1 MPLQIKIRDNK
12 SLAIKEWREEAW
24 NQEQGWSATK
34 RAIHVTYT
42 NVWIKKTQITLYHLY
57 AIMSLCQGP
66 TGLIVAN
73 VFFNKRLK
81 LWVGFQLLV
90 APCLWDAAFLTFF
103 FGHSTSTLR
112 YMVHDVLITL
122 SGYPSYSSEYK
133 KCLKP
138 SSGQHHP
145 ITPRLFASTLYH
157 YKIFSSPFSARTRW
171 NLPLASFQCFREI
184 SSTGSRLRRVSCKS
198 LGKGVTNSYR
208 VTKDW
213 FSIFFWPKVVILEG
227 CVWIYSS
234 RPCYIDHSL
243 IDKDALGETRTVWWT
258 KSCAKWML
266 KHFKKKPWHIKC
278 LPYEQRKR
286 KCVYRYVFQVR
297 APVLLQS
304 HVLRVLPR

>member
-1 MPLQIKIRDNK
+1 
-12 SLAIKEWREEAW
+12 
-24 NQEQGWSATK
+24 
-34 RAIHVTYT
+34 
-42 NVWIKKTQITLYHLY
+42 
-57 AIMSLCQGP
+57 
-66 TGLIVAN
+66 
-73 VFFNKRLK
+73 
-81 LWVGFQLLV
+81 
-90 APCLWDAAFLTFF
+90 
-103 FGHSTSTLR
+103 
-112 YMVHDVLITL
+112 MVHDVLITL
-122 SGYPSYSSEYK
+122 SGYPAYSSEYK

-145 ITPRLFASTLYH
+145 ITPRLFASTLCH
-157 YKIFSSPFSARTRW
+157 YKIFPSRFSARTRW

-213 FSIFFWPKVVILEG
+213 FSIFFWPKVAILEG

-266 KHFKKKPWHIKC
+266 KHLKKNPWHIKC
-278 LPYEQRKR
+278 LPYEQRK
-286 KCVYRYVFQVR
+286 KGKVNAYIGMYFKFG
-297 APVLLQS
+297 LLYFSKAMFFEFFLARHITKPCGMEGMCCRNFKGASKASTLQ
-304 HVLRVLPR
+304 PRNVD